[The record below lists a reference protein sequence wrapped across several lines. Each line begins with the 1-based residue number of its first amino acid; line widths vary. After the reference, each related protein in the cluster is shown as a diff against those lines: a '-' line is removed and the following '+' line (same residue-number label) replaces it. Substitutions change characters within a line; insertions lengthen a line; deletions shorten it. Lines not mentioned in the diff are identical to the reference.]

1 MEYLIGGLLAVA
13 TAVFASALGFAR
25 DRSFFPTILIVIATY
40 YVLFAAM
47 GGSGPALWREFA
59 VGLGFAAVAVLGFR
73 ASLWWVA
80 VALVGHGVFD
90 FFHQKLIDNPAVPAW
105 WPGFCLSFDIVLGLA
120 LAIRL
125 VSGRQ
130 RRASDLTQREMP

>member
-1 MEYLIGGLLAVA
+1 MEYLIGGFLAA
-13 TAVFASALGFAR
+13 GTALVTAALGFAR

-47 GGSGPALWREFA
+47 GSSGQALWEESALA
-59 VGLGFAAVAVLGFR
+59 VGFALVAVLGFR
-73 ASLWWVA
+73 KSLWWVA
-80 VALVGHGVFD
+80 VGLAGHGIFD
-90 FFHQKLIDNPAVPAW
+90 GFHHRLVDNPTVPYW

-125 VSGRQ
+125 LSARR
-130 RRASDLTQREMP
+130 RRAPDCV

>member
-1 MEYLIGGLLAVA
+1 MEYLIGGLLAGA
-13 TAVFASALGFAR
+13 TALLAGALGFAR

-47 GGSGPALWREFA
+47 GGSGPTLWRESA
-59 VGLGFAAVAVLGFR
+59 VGLGFAVVAVLGFR

-80 VALVGHGVFD
+80 AALAGHGVFD
-90 FFHQKLIDNPAVPAW
+90 FFHHELVDNPAVPGW
-105 WPGFCLSFDIVLGLA
+105 WPGFCLSFDVVLGLA
-120 LAIRL
+120 LTVRL

-130 RRASDLTQREMP
+130 RQASDLTQRKMP

>member
-1 MEYLIGGLLAVA
+1 MEYLIGGSLAAATALLAN
-13 TAVFASALGFAR
+13 AVGFAR
-25 DRSFFPTILIVIATY
+25 DRSFFPTLLIVIASY

-47 GGSGPALWREFA
+47 GGSVPALWKESAIGLAFA
-59 VGLGFAAVAVLGFR
+59 TVAVLGFR
-73 ASLWWVA
+73 AGLWWVA
-80 VALVGHGVFD
+80 AALAGHGVFD
-90 FFHQKLIDNPAVPAW
+90 FFHHDLVDNPSVPAW

-130 RRASDLTQREMP
+130 RRASGLTQREMP